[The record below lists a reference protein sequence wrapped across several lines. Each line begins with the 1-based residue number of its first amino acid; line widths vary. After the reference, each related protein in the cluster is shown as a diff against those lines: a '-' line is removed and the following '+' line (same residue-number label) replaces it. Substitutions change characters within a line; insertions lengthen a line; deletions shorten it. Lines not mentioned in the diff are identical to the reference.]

1 MTGAAGGAAL
11 PGQVGWQLRGDS
23 EASSEHR
30 ASEAGT
36 LSMAAECYVPGKIHR
51 DKDDTGSFWEGELMG
66 EDQQGAWLGT
76 DVAVAQLK
84 QMSGTWT

>member
-1 MTGAAGGAAL
+1 
-11 PGQVGWQLRGDS
+11 
-23 EASSEHR
+23 
-30 ASEAGT
+30 
-36 LSMAAECYVPGKIHR
+36 MAAECYVPGEIHR

>member
-1 MTGAAGGAAL
+1 
-11 PGQVGWQLRGDS
+11 
-23 EASSEHR
+23 
-30 ASEAGT
+30 
-36 LSMAAECYVPGKIHR
+36 MAAECYVPGKIHR